1 MNWMTCK
8 LEAELF
14 PKCLALGLLSQLE
27 DGSWSRDC
35 WALSHRAS
43 YPPCRQRTP
52 LSGMPSDLSDLCVHL
67 SKLLGPGHYS
77 SLTLFCILVTA
88 EPEGQPERERQ
99 RQRQP
104 HLLKKMETFGLLRY
118 LLFLTISLNRLNRE
132 CLLKD
137 QSFWMLKVE
146 NEKKNF

>member
-1 MNWMTCK
+1 MDHNMNWMTCK

-67 SKLLGPGHYS
+67 SKLLGPGHYW

-99 RQRQP
+99 TEAAPSPQKNGNLWLIKVFVVSDYLTEQTEQRMP
-104 HLLKKMETFGLLRY
+104 PKRP
-118 LLFLTISLNRLNRE
+118 IILNA
-132 CLLKD
+132 
-137 QSFWMLKVE
+137 
-146 NEKKNF
+146 